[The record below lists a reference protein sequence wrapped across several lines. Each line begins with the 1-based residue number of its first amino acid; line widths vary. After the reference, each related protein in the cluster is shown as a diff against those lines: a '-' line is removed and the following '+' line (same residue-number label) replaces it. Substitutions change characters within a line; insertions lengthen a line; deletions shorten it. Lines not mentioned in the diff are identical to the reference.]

1 MIQELDVIKTYEY
14 FYKKIYSTEKYKYKP
29 SEKAIKTIHNFLKL
43 LDKKYNLQSIGTNF
57 LYNYFLFQF
66 DYWSKL
72 EIEAFYGTMQID
84 YIIGKKAFTRFIQ
97 RNQDF
102 DYMFAQYPIISQYQ
116 IRYNDIAIYKK
127 QIKTNETLKWLYH
140 NLDRGLDTC
149 IKYTTLYDPQHTSCI
164 TCNFKADCKKILR
177 DNYPKLYDSRLGTKE

>member
-1 MIQELDVIKTYEY
+1 MIQESDVIKTYEY

-102 DYMFAQYPIISQYQ
+102 DYMFAQYQIISQYQ
-116 IRYNDIAIYKK
+116 LRYDDIVIYKK

-149 IKYTTLYDPQHTSCI
+149 IKYTTLYEPHHTSCI

-177 DNYPKLYDSRLGTKE
+177 DNYPKLYDKRLGTKE